1 MDDLTIST
9 VTAALRGV
17 VTRQHV
23 IADNLANVETPGYT
37 AKQVSFEDSLRAA
50 MSMGAPQDA
59 AIAVVPSDAP
69 ANVNG
74 NNVQIDGE
82 TMSLEQNGL
91 QYQLMVEALNAKFGI
106 LRTAMNKGS

>member
-1 MDDLTIST
+1 MDDLTINT

-17 VTRQHV
+17 ITRQHV

-50 MSMGAPQDA
+50 IAFGSPQDA
-59 AIAVVPSDAP
+59 AVSVTPSDAP
-69 ANVNG
+69 ANLAG

-91 QYQLMVEALNAKFGI
+91 QYQLMVEALNAKFGL
-106 LRTAMNKGS
+106 LRTAMGKGA